1 MKKLLFLS
9 LFCLTLASCGNHEDD
24 RPIRA
29 KADQVRFPPPVVQ
42 ADDAVAEAESPTI
55 EEIKAAE
62 PGPKDEISAGY
73 SGYKPVGKILDNTQ
87 SASKD
92 TAKKII
98 KEGDISFETGNVAQ
112 TRKVI
117 IEALKKCNGYVSE
130 ENESHNSEEDRKE
143 YVLHTRIP
151 AKNFDQFLKQVTSTA
166 VQIDSKNISTQDVTV
181 RYIDISTRLQNKKL
195 LEARY
200 LTLLKQAN
208 KMGDILQVEN
218 KLSEIRSEIESLQGQ
233 INYLSRQVAYSSLDI
248 TFYTRHIAPVDKGY
262 GVGYKLKQALSDGW
276 DTLGSWFFGLIAIWP
291 LLLVVAVLIILFKRW
306 RKRRAVAKAV

>member
-9 LFCLTLASCGNHEDD
+9 LACLILVACANHDKGG
-24 RPIRA
+24 A
-29 KADQVRFPPPVVQ
+29 KSEVAQVRFPPPVVK
-42 ADDAVAEAESPTI
+42 ADEDAVVEADPPTV
-55 EEIKAAE
+55 EELKAAE
-62 PGPKDEISAGY
+62 PGPRDEVSAGY
-73 SGYKPVGKILDNTQ
+73 STPKPVGRILDNTQ

-98 KEGDISFETGNVAQ
+98 KEGDISFETGNVSQ

-117 IEALKKCNGYVSE
+117 INALKKCGGYVSE
-130 ENESHNSEEDRKE
+130 ENESNNGEESRKE

-151 AKNFDQFLKQVTSTA
+151 AKNFDQFLNAVSSTA

-200 LTLLKQAN
+200 LSLLKQAN

-218 KLSEIRSEIESLQGQ
+218 KLSEIRSEIESEQGQ
-233 INYLSRQVAYSSLDI
+233 LNYLSRQVAYSSLDI

-262 GVGYKLKQALSDGW
+262 GVGYKLKRALSNGW
-276 DTLGSWFFGLIAIWP
+276 DTLGNWFFGLISIWP
-291 LLLVVAVLIILFKRW
+291 LLLIICILVILFKRW
-306 RKRRAVAKAV
+306 RKRRRAAKA